1 MAFAAIVDASAMVAL
16 FGRDQP
22 HSAHYS
28 QLFARAAQEQWSLTS
43 TWPCVTEA
51 SYLLGPP
58 QRFTFL
64 RWVAADGVSIFP
76 FDQSNVEG
84 MAELMRRYTESPR
97 AEMDFAD
104 ASLVYLAS
112 DTGVNRIMTLDVR
125 DFSRYRLADGRAF
138 EIL

>member
-16 FGRDQP
+16 FGRDQGDHP
-22 HSAHYS
+22 HYS
-28 QLFARAAQEQWSLTS
+28 QLFARAAQERWSLTS
-43 TWPCVTEA
+43 TWPCITEA
-51 SYLLGPP
+51 SYLLGLPH
-58 QRFTFL
+58 RFAFL

-97 AEMDFAD
+97 TEMDFAD